1 MKIFAFVLFAA
12 AACSP
17 FDPDLGNAPYKC
29 GDVEPRCPD
38 GYQCDSSNPDPTQ
51 HICVAPGGL
60 APDSGT
66 SGFQCLD
73 DSPFGNN
80 DSHTT
85 ATPTTIPGQT
95 MYSARAAICPEA
107 DKDHFAFSITTPN
120 STVAVI
126 ADWESGMA
134 VNAQVLNAAGTS
146 IGNASPMGDKAVRV
160 CVPNLPNGNYFVK
173 IDALSTVKNNYRV
186 EISIVPNC

>member
-17 FDPDLGNAPYKC
+17 FDPDLGTAPYKC

-38 GYQCDSSNPDPTQ
+38 GYQCDSANPDPTQ
-51 HICVAPGGL
+51 HVCVAPGGL
-60 APDSGT
+60 LPDSGT

-80 DSHTT
+80 DSHT
-85 ATPTTIPGQT
+85 APTPTTIPGQT

-107 DKDHFAFSITTPN
+107 DKDHFGFMITTPN
-120 STVAVI
+120 SNVEVKV
-126 ADWESGMA
+126 DWESGMA
-134 VNAQVLNAAGTS
+134 VNAAILNAAGTS
-146 IGNASPMGDKAVRV
+146 IGNASPIDDKHIRV
-160 CVPNLPNGNYFVK
+160 CVPNLPNGNYSASIFA
-173 IDALSTVKNNYRV
+173 ISTVKNNYRV
-186 EISIVPNC
+186 EINIVPNC